1 LTHSSGG
8 ADIEHRKQDEDTRSQ
23 RQPPYS
29 IIIEE
34 GGRMMGRRSIVPS
47 LLAVVVILLVSLLS
61 VEANAAFVTS
71 SSSSTVRPAL
81 SVGST
86 SILQPVRTNTN
97 TNTALNMDM
106 NMDSVIMS
114 HNYDCNSVLVS
125 VDGIDPTTVLSQ
137 LLGGFL
143 NSPAILLVPMGAAF
157 GVASLIAFFIF
168 SYSQPAVEDDE

>member
-1 LTHSSGG
+1 
-8 ADIEHRKQDEDTRSQ
+8 
-23 RQPPYS
+23 
-29 IIIEE
+29 
-34 GGRMMGRRSIVPS
+34 MMGRRSIMPS
-47 LLAVVVILLVSLLS
+47 LVAVVVILLVSLLS

-71 SSSSTVRPAL
+71 SSSTVRPAL

-86 SILQPVRTNTN
+86 RILQPVRSSRTNM
-97 TNTALNMDM
+97 ALNMDM
-106 NMDSVIMS
+106 DNMNAMVDMDMNSVMS
-114 HNYDCNSVLVS
+114 HNSVLVS